1 MYQPK
6 FSYTHNIVKALIS
19 IERSRVIVEML
30 PLPANVEEDLRTN
43 AKIKMA
49 HYSTRIEGNPLDFK
63 EVSQVIRGERD
74 RKGVKAEQ
82 EVRNYWDALTFLS
95 TSKKM
100 KIVITENFV
109 KRLHSIIEV
118 RGSGRRSRVSE
129 YRGPMPPGVLFAV
142 YDEKSKKPEYIPP
155 EASDVLNLMKEF
167 ILWINSAESAML
179 PVPIKAAIATYQ
191 LLTIHPFED
200 GNGRTSRALATYI
213 LSAVGYDLKGFNSME
228 EYYVADL
235 KGYYSNLQM
244 NLPILYYDGRNN
256 PPDLA
261 PWIEHFVLVM
271 DRAFDR
277 VATIATSHYDQQ
289 IDPRVKSLEPKEKIV
304 LRLLLTKSGSI
315 TPKEI
320 AKHFLVE
327 PRTISKWSKIWL
339 IKGIIAPASGDM
351 RVRSY
356 KIGVKFSD
364 LSLDDLGYLDQTFYK
379 E

>member
-6 FSYTHNIVKALIS
+6 FSYTHKIVKALIS
-19 IERSRVIVEML
+19 IERSRAVVEML
-30 PLPANVEEDLRTN
+30 PLPADVEKDLRTS

-49 HYSTRIEGNPLDFK
+49 HYSTRIEGNPLDF
-63 EVSQVIRGERD
+63 EEASLVVRGERD

-100 KIVITENFV
+100 KIAITESFI

-118 RGSGRRSRVSE
+118 RGSGRRSRESE

-142 YDEKSKKPEYIPP
+142 YDEKTKKPVYIPP
-155 EASDVLNLMKEF
+155 EASDVPELMKEF
-167 ILWINSAESAML
+167 IRWINSSKSAIL

-213 LSAVGYDLKGFNSME
+213 LSAEGYDLKGFNSME

-235 KGYYSNLQM
+235 KGYYANIQM
-244 NLPILYYDGRNN
+244 NLPILYYNGRNN
-256 PPDLA
+256 PLDLA

-271 DRAFDR
+271 ERAFNK
-277 VATIATSHYDQQ
+277 VATIAKSRYDQQ
-289 IDPRVKSLEPKEKIV
+289 IDPRVKSLEPKEKVV
-304 LRLLLTKSGSI
+304 LRLLLTKSGYI
-315 TPKEI
+315 APKEL
-320 AKHFLVE
+320 AEHFSVA
-327 PRTISKWSKIWL
+327 PRTISKWAKIWL
-339 IKGIIAPASGDM
+339 RKGIIEPASGDM

-356 KIGVKFSD
+356 KVGAKFSN
-364 LSLDDLGYLDQTFYK
+364 LSLDDLGYLD
-379 E
+379 